1 MPRVWRDGGLMVV
14 APDSESSILGVSHCL
29 GTCEFNAG
37 EGVNMQWTSILSRE
51 EYVA

>member
-1 MPRVWRDGGLMVV
+1 MSRVWRHGGLMAV

-29 GTCEFNAG
+29 GTSEFNAG
-37 EGVNMQWTSILSRE
+37 DGVNMQWTSILSRE